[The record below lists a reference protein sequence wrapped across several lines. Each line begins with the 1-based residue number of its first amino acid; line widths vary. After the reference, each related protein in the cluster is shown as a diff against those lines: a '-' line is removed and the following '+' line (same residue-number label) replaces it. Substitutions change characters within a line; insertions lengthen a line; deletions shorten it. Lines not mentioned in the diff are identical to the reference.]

1 MRVCIVSPYD
11 LSCEGGVNRH
21 ARSLARA
28 LGALG
33 HEVRVAGPASG
44 PVTTGCDVLGGAV
57 AVPANGSV
65 ARVGLL
71 ATPRAT
77 RDYLAAGAFDVVHV
91 HEPIVPGPVRH
102 ALRYADVPVVATFHC
117 AAERER
123 PLQRALRR
131 AVSGALGRIDFGI
144 AVSRAAMRF
153 AAPIY
158 GGPTAVVPNGVDLE
172 RFAAGTVGGARRAAH
187 GGRLRVL
194 FVGRFGEVR
203 KGFEVLLAAVALLRR
218 GGVATEVRVVGQGPS
233 ARFRDRCAALDVAL
247 LGLLP
252 EAALAEEYRRAEVFC
267 APSLGREG
275 FGLVLLEAM
284 ASGCPIVASDIP
296 GYAEAARDAA
306 LLVAPGDPA
315 ALAAALARAG
325 EDEPLRARL
334 VAAGHA
340 RAASLSWAHVAAR
353 VLHVYRAAGA
363 AERALPAR
371 AAQVTAA

>member
-1 MRVCIVSPYD
+1 VRVCIVSPYD

-44 PVTTGCDVLGGAV
+44 PVPAGCDGLGGAV
-57 AVPANGSV
+57 AVRANGSV

-71 ATPRAT
+71 AAPRAT

-123 PLQRALRR
+123 TILRALRR
-131 AVSGALGRIDFGI
+131 AASGALCRIDFGI
-144 AVSRAAMRF
+144 AVSLSAKRF
-153 AAPIY
+153 ARPIY
-158 GGPTAVVPNGVDLE
+158 RGPTAVVPNGVDLE
-172 RFAAGTVGGARRAAH
+172 RFGGGAPRVAAR

-218 GGVATEVRVVGQGPS
+218 RGRAPEVRVVGEGP
-233 ARFRDRCAALDVAL
+233 AGLLRERCAALGVAL
-247 LGLLP
+247 LGPLP
-252 EAALAEEYRRAEVFC
+252 DAALAEEYRRAEVFC

-315 ALAAALARAG
+315 RLAGALARAG

-334 VAAGHA
+334 VAAGRA
-340 RAASLSWAHVAAR
+340 RAASLSWARVAAR

-363 AERALPAR
+363 TERARPAPVAR
-371 AAQVTAA
+371 VTAA